1 MQARW
6 NRGLAAV
13 TLALV
18 SVGCATILHQGER
31 RSAERGFFQRID
43 VTSVPPGST
52 VILDGQ
58 DRGVTP
64 LAIHVDRRR
73 KDAVVRLQLE
83 GYRPVDIPLTRKV
96 GGAVIADVAL
106 GLFALN
112 PLFGL
117 EKSGPSQGTKLAIGV
132 ALPAAALL
140 TDFVS
145 GAVYKHESKVS
156 VRLVPI
162 GPAGDLSTRKRQP
175 RRKDTRRPSKPGV
188 TK

>member
-1 MQARW
+1 MNVPFMQIRQLHRIVVVTFA
-6 NRGLAAV
+6 LA
-13 TLALV
+13 
-18 SVGCATILHQGER
+18 SVGCATVFRQGER
-31 RSAERGFFQRID
+31 RSGERGFFHRID

-73 KDAVVRLQLE
+73 KDAVVHLQLD
-83 GYRPVDIPLTRKV
+83 GHKPVDIPLTRNL

-117 EKSGPSQGTKLAIGV
+117 EETGPSKGTKIAIGV
-132 ALPAAALL
+132 GLPAVALL

-145 GAVYKHESKVS
+145 GAVYNHASKVS
-156 VRLVPI
+156 VRLVPT
-162 GPAGDLSTRKRQP
+162 GR
-175 RRKDTRRPSKPGV
+175 
-188 TK
+188 